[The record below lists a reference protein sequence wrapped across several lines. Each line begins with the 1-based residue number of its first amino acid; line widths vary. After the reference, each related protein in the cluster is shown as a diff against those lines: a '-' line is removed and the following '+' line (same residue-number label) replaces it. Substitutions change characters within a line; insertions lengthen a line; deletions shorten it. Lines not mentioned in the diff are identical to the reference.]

1 MQFQKKI
8 LLEQN
13 TTNVRCKSFNCIPDL
28 EHNQQS
34 NPRLL
39 YSKLT
44 ISSFVLCLEKKRQ
57 SNVFHHLTKE
67 KEEPYS
73 NFLSQFK
80 MADQYY
86 NMVVE
91 IVFFFFL
98 WRTNMVY
105 TLCIYVYQ
113 IQIHGQDMQRCILPR
128 GVEEVNSPGYPLHE
142 RPPKLIWLVILY
154 LPSLLPMHQLLF
166 LPYYKC
172 GWRNPTMPWHGR
184 WSYLRYKK

>member
-13 TTNVRCKSFNCIPDL
+13 TTNVRCKNFNCIPDL

-91 IVFFFFL
+91 IVFFFFFEEL
-98 WRTNMVY
+98 TRY
-105 TLCIYVYQ
+105 IHYVFMYIKYRYMDKICKGASFQ
-113 IQIHGQDMQRCILPR
+113 
-128 GVEEVNSPGYPLHE
+128 EV
-142 RPPKLIWLVILY
+142 
-154 LPSLLPMHQLLF
+154 
-166 LPYYKC
+166 
-172 GWRNPTMPWHGR
+172 
-184 WSYLRYKK
+184 